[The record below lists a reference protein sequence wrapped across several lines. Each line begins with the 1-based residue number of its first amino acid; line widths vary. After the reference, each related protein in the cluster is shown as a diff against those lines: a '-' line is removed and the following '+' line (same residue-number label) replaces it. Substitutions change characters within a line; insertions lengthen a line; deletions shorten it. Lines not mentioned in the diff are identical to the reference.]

1 MKDRISGRRRWC
13 APIERK
19 EPWAAF
25 LGVLILLMFFGSVTS
40 GQDAPPKDVTEK
52 KAANENGG
60 QGEQEGLGSDESS
73 ESKES
78 KESSAK
84 TVITA
89 TRIETPI
96 EQAGSSITVIE
107 SQEIKDNNHLARI
120 GARDQPF
127 FADSRIADR
136 RRHFPG
142 AAPNFRLK
150 ARVKVD

>member
-1 MKDRISGRRRWC
+1 MKDRTSGRRGWC

-40 GQDAPPKDVTEK
+40 GQDAPPKDVTQK

-78 KESSAK
+78 KESSPK

-107 SQEIKDNNHLARI
+107 SQEIKNRQHLLVGKALRFSPGVAI
-120 GARDQPF
+120 RRCYLCLFGSPF
-127 FADSRIADR
+127 YRCGFHPSVR
-136 RRHFPG
+136 G
-142 AAPNFRLK
+142 
-150 ARVKVD
+150 